1 MGWTVTK
8 NDKVLVVQSEK
19 ERGWLVF
26 IDNKRQKLV
35 VRFYKTLKSLILTF
49 LGFLVSFRF
58 GDYCED

>member
-26 IDNKRQKLV
+26 IDNKRQKVV
-35 VRFYKTLKSLILTF
+35 VRFSRL
-49 LGFLVSFRF
+49 
-58 GDYCED
+58 